1 MLRLLFPETELR
13 VSAGRE
19 YHLGELQQ
27 MALLIVDSISLGNYM
42 TEKGADISDDQKM
55 IDQLGLAVEGVC

>member
-27 MALLIVDSISLGNYM
+27 MALLIVDSIF
-42 TEKGADISDDQKM
+42 
-55 IDQLGLAVEGVC
+55 